1 MTRLFFAT
9 DIHGSDVCW
18 KKFLN
23 AGAFY
28 KADVLVLGGDLT
40 GKAVVPISR
49 QADGSYIAIL
59 LQRTSVLESET
70 AVQEMEKQVR
80 SRGYYPFRTSP
91 DEVADLLSHPD
102 KLDALFKT
110 EVLRRVAEWLELAEQ
125 KLAGSGLRC
134 FICPGNDDFFEI
146 DELIRQ
152 SGCVSLVEGQVMA
165 LDDQFEL
172 ISTGW
177 ANRTPW
183 HTYREEDEDDLERRL
198 ESMAGQVRDM
208 KRTVLSA
215 HCPPFNS
222 GLDEAPELD
231 DEMRPV
237 SAGHALLP
245 VGSTAVRA
253 IIEKYQPLL
262 SLHGH
267 IHEARGVARLGSTVC
282 LNPGSSYEQGIVLG
296 AVINLDERKGL
307 KNYLLTSG

>member
-28 KADVLVLGGDLT
+28 EADVLVLGGDLT

-49 QADGSYIAIL
+49 QVDGTHIAIL
-59 LQRTSVLESET
+59 LQRTTILESEA

-80 SRGYYPFRTSP
+80 SRGYYPIRTTP
-91 DEVADLLSHPD
+91 DEVAELLSNPA
-102 KLDALFKT
+102 KLDALFKR
-110 EVLRRVAEWLELAEQ
+110 EVLKRVGEWMELAEQ
-125 KLAGSGLRC
+125 KLAGTGIRC
-134 FICPGNDDFFEI
+134 YVCPGNDDFFHVDEI
-146 DELIRQ
+146 IEQ
-152 SGCVSLVEGQVMA
+152 SGCISLAEGRVIP
-165 LDDQFEL
+165 LDDQFEM

-198 ESMAGQVRDM
+198 EAMVRQVRDM
-208 KRTVLSA
+208 RRTVVSA
-215 HCPPFNS
+215 HCPPYNS

-231 DEMRPV
+231 GEMRPV
-237 SAGHALLP
+237 SAGHALMP
-245 VGSTAVRA
+245 VGSTAVRS
-253 IIEKYQPLL
+253 IVERYQPPL

-267 IHEARGVARLGSTVC
+267 IHEGRGVTRLGQTVC
-282 LNPGSSYEQGIVLG
+282 LNPGSSYEQGILLG
-296 AVINLDERKGL
+296 AIVNLDKRKGV
-307 KNYLLTSG
+307 KNYLLTTG

>member
-23 AGAFY
+23 AAVFY
-28 KADVLVLGGDLT
+28 EADILVLGGDLT

-49 QADGSYIAIL
+49 QADGSHIAIL
-59 LQRTSVLESET
+59 LQRTTVLESEA

-80 SRGYYPFRTSP
+80 SRGYYPIRTTP
-91 DEVADLLSHPD
+91 DEVANLLSNPH
-102 KLDALFKT
+102 KLDALFKR
-110 EVLRRVAEWLELAEQ
+110 EVLKRVAEWMALAEQ
-125 KLAGSGLRC
+125 KLARSGIRC
-134 FICPGNDDFFEI
+134 FVCPGNDDFFEI
-146 DELIRQ
+146 DELIQ
-152 SGCVSLVEGQVMA
+152 ESSCVTLVEGQVMA
-165 LDDQFEL
+165 LDDHFEL

-183 HTYREEDEDDLERRL
+183 HTYREEDEDDLQRRL
-198 ESMAGQVRDM
+198 ESMVTQARDM

-231 DEMRPV
+231 NEMRPV
-237 SAGHALLP
+237 SAGHALIP
-245 VGSTAVRA
+245 VGSTAVRT
-253 IIEKYQPLL
+253 IIEEHQPVL

-282 LNPGSSYEQGIVLG
+282 LNPGSSYEQGILLG
-296 AVINLDERKGL
+296 AVIDLDKRKGV

>member
-28 KADVLVLGGDLT
+28 KADILVLGGDLT